1 MDQPAQKKF
10 ITSCLFIE
18 YKMSTCLNVKALNFV
33 LFILSNDSGT
43 KMRMNMTSANATRL
57 AVMITMFSLSVSNS
71 IPAPR
76 AGDIIR
82 EAANPEIDD
91 E

>member
-1 MDQPAQKKF
+1 
-10 ITSCLFIE
+10 
-18 YKMSTCLNVKALNFV
+18 
-33 LFILSNDSGT
+33 
-43 KMRMNMTSANATRL
+43 MTSANATRL

-91 E
+91 EWAIYLRYKESLKNFFWTNLMIIDLLWSWIRN

>member
-1 MDQPAQKKF
+1 
-10 ITSCLFIE
+10 
-18 YKMSTCLNVKALNFV
+18 
-33 LFILSNDSGT
+33 
-43 KMRMNMTSANATRL
+43 MRMKRTSANATRL

-91 E
+91 EWAIYIRYI